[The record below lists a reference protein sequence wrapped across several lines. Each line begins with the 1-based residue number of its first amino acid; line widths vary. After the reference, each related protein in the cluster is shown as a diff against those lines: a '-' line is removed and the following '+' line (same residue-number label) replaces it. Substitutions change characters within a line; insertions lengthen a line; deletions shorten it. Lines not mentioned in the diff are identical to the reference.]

1 MHQRSNTME
10 SMSHLPISYL
20 QNTNRE
26 EYQQPSLASHNR
38 HNEYNEEEDIA
49 QGATYNQHK
58 RFPK

>member
-1 MHQRSNTME
+1 ME

-26 EYQQPSLASHNR
+26 EYQQPCLASHNR

>member
-1 MHQRSNTME
+1 ME

-49 QGATYNQHK
+49 QGATYNQHNDSLNN
-58 RFPK
+58 RND